1 MKELKN
7 RWNAKT
13 PKFWKK
19 VRNIAITLGAVAG
32 VILTAPVSLPAA
44 VITAAGYLATAGT
57 IAATLSQLTVE
68 DKVETEVETNK

>member
-57 IAATLSQLTVE
+57 VAATLSQLTVE
-68 DKVETEVETNK
+68 DSNQLEETNK

>member
-1 MKELKN
+1 MKELKK
-7 RWNAKT
+7 RWKGKT

-44 VITAAGYLATAGT
+44 VITAVGYLATAGT
-57 IAATLSQLTVE
+57 VAATLSQFTVE
-68 DKVETEVETNK
+68 DKKEEEIINP